1 MLPPSLRTGA
11 WRTHHH
17 RVATTPEEAAGFEAE
32 AGTGLDI
39 AKTLQYCLVSLYVRA
54 HIASSDFSV

>member
-17 RVATTPEEAAGFEAE
+17 RVATTSDLSS
-32 AGTGLDI
+32 LDI
-39 AKTLQYCLVSLYVRA
+39 AKSLQYCFDVAVREMECRLK
-54 HIASSDFSV
+54 